1 MFMLRLHVIH
11 QKLFKFKV
19 LIAEMASKLV
29 GIVGSKMSLQP
40 FPGENLMAH
49 WTAPI
54 QLHSLFEMSVL

>member
-1 MFMLRLHVIH
+1 MLCFHVIH

-40 FPGENLMAH
+40 FPGEDFVAH

-54 QLHSLFEMSVL
+54 QLHCSFKVRVL